1 MKKYFSVVLLIIL
14 CLACAMIFYVNANDL
29 FGGGS
34 KDSGSDSSI
43 SNDIGNSNNDI
54 VGDTTDS
61 IQIATIEK
69 EGTILGEYYTNTNL
83 RIEYAIYKLE
93 NEKNLYLSCEMYLDA
108 QGPITNEAKGYL
120 SINGVKKEFTITK
133 MVGNTA
139 LLTSVTSS
147 LEFKEGQQINI
158 EGFLNTQISDSAG
171 VSLSCLKANGTI
183 VASEEYKKMPS
194 SYLINMEHVSQYP
207 DLPSGDEITS
217 LAMVLKHL
225 GYEVDKNE
233 LCDLYLDKGPV
244 GFTSFYE
251 ANVGNPRS
259 AYNSYGCLA
268 PVIVKAGN
276 RYTTVNGGGHKSY
289 DLTSYNID
297 ALLYEVASGNPV
309 IVWACEDFDIT
320 PSISRIWVV
329 DGQNLYLKSN
339 MATMVLV
346 GYDLINNTV
355 TLSDPAGSIFEI
367 DMSLFETRF
376 SEMGSYAVVVK

>member
-1 MKKYFSVVLLIIL
+1 MKKYLSCVLLIVL
-14 CLACAMIFYVNANDL
+14 CIACAMIFYVNANDL
-29 FGGGS
+29 FKGN
-34 KDSGSDSSI
+34 DSDSNSDSSI
-43 SNDIGNSNNDI
+43 SNDISGSNNDSI
-54 VGDTTDS
+54 GDTTDS
-61 IQIATIEK
+61 VQIATIEK
-69 EGTILGEYYTNTNL
+69 EGTILSEYYTNTNL

-93 NEKNLYLSCEMYLDA
+93 NESNLYLSCEMYLDA
-108 QGPITNEAKGYL
+108 KSPLTSVAKGYL
-120 SINGVKKEFTITK
+120 SVNGAKKEFTLNK
-133 MVGNTA
+133 MIGNTA
-139 LLTSVTSS
+139 LLTSITSS
-147 LEFKEGQQINI
+147 LTFKEGERINI
-158 EGFLNTQISDSAG
+158 EGFLDATVNDSFG
-171 VSLSCLKANGTI
+171 VTLSGIKASGTI
-183 VASEEYKKMPS
+183 VASEEYKKMPT
-194 SYLINMEHVSQYP
+194 SYLINMEHISQYP

-259 AYNSYGCLA
+259 SYNSYGCLA
-268 PVIVKAGN
+268 PVIVKASN
-276 RYTTVNGGGHKSY
+276 RFTNVNGGEHNAY
-289 DLTSYNID
+289 DLTSYTVD